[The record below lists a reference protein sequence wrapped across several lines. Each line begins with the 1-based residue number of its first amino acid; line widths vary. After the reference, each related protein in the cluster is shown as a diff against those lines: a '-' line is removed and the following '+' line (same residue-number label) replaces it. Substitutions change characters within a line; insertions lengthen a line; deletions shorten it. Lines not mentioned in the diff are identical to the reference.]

1 MQDEADRLREQKQ
14 RYLCEEILDKE
25 YDANGFQEYILSMK
39 EDGANIDVWS
49 FAELKDLVSRFQ
61 KMNPKQGSEEKA
73 APPPEEE
80 KRDEPV
86 LRVDQKAR
94 LAQNIQLREQA
105 AFEFFKEVECK
116 ALDQVL
122 LESSDEIP
130 VIEVTGYEKKAG
142 GFFSSGY
149 ILYTVETKSL
159 QWAAKRKIA
168 DFVWLRS
175 FLRKHHLGL
184 LLPPLVYTHEVSEN
198 KKILKNI
205 RYLELF
211 LQRCILSSSVRR
223 SQVFIDFLNIDEQS
237 WAEKKKALDK
247 LPEPKRIEDY
257 YSATGKMIL
266 SISHVNFAFNENIR
280 LYITEG
286 DMVYKLSL
294 IHI

>member
-211 LQRCILSSSVRR
+211 LQRCILS
-223 SQVFIDFLNIDEQS
+223 
-237 WAEKKKALDK
+237 
-247 LPEPKRIEDY
+247 
-257 YSATGKMIL
+257 
-266 SISHVNFAFNENIR
+266 
-280 LYITEG
+280 
-286 DMVYKLSL
+286 LSL